1 MFSFLLREYQM
12 VNFATKKVKQ
22 KTHQEMRTECKRV
35 FTDIPTLLP
44 KRSLECYGGK
54 T

>member
-1 MFSFLLREYQM
+1 M

-22 KTHQEMRTECKRV
+22 NTHQEIRTECKRV
-35 FTDIPTLLP
+35 FTDMLTLLP
-44 KRSLECYGGK
+44 KRSLECYGAK

>member
-1 MFSFLLREYQM
+1 M